1 MGRVVAAIRVN
12 PSSDEV
18 NLDELVE
25 KIRYSLPSHYEL
37 VKAEKFYIAFGLYGL
52 RIYITMPEEL
62 EGGTYELESVLCNLE
77 GVSSV
82 DVEYVT
88 RLFAE

>member
-18 NLDELVE
+18 NLDELVDR
-25 KIRYSLPSHYEL
+25 IRSSLPSHYEL

-52 RIYITMPEEL
+52 RVYITMPEEL
-62 EGGTYELESVLCNLE
+62 EGGTYELENVLTNLE

-82 DVEYVT
+82 DVEYIT